1 METEQI
7 TLHFEAEP
15 GTDLTAA
22 SKALQEALQSVP
34 GVESAQTSGQE
45 FQAIGPAE
53 VMSILQIGT
62 QLLQNATAFLSA
74 AAALYAAWQK
84 VKPMFPGLRPPTLE
98 VGMQQVPVD
107 QLAEQHRAALVSE

>member
-1 METEQI
+1 M
-7 TLHFEAEP
+7 
-15 GTDLTAA
+15 
-22 SKALQEALQSVP
+22 
-34 GVESAQTSGQE
+34 ESAETSGQE

-53 VMSILQIGT
+53 VMSVLQVGT

-84 VKPMFPGLRPPTLE
+84 VKPMFPGLRPPKLE

-107 QLAEQHRAALVSE
+107 QLAEQHRTALASE

>member
-1 METEQI
+1 LETEQI

-15 GTDLTAA
+15 GTDLNAA

-34 GVESAQTSGQE
+34 GVQSVQTSGQE

-53 VMSILQIGT
+53 VMSVLQIGT

>member
-1 METEQI
+1 MDTEQI

-15 GTDLTAA
+15 GTDLNAA
-22 SKALQEALQSVP
+22 SRALQEALQSVP
-34 GVESAQTSGQE
+34 GVQAAQTSGQE

-53 VMSILQIGT
+53 VMSVIQIGT

-107 QLAEQHRAALVSE
+107 QLAEQHRAALVSD